1 MANVNLFDYIN
12 AKEIAAYVKEN
23 PINKEPYFLKH
34 FSLQELVWEL
44 I

>member
-23 PINKEPYFLKH
+23 PINKRTILC
-34 FSLQELVWEL
+34 
-44 I
+44 